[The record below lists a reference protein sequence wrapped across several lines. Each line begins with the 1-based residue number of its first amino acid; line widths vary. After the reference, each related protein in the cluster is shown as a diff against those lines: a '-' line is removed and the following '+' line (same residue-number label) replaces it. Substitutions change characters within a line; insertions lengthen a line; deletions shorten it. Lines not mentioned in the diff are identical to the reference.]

1 MNYLEWN
8 NKLAAHFFCK
18 GAGDKVFLCVTAET
32 LREVSGLELLAAKK
46 SFVRAIKQGPP
57 WTDIAGC
64 KTVPSKAHNCLHPLP
79 NWQQYSRTD
88 EREKR
93 TLTGHVHWSE
103 FRDSSFEYPPY
114 IAYLC
119 MLVLSWTERPDNMD
133 GGKFYEPLNEMLG
146 LSGDDQI
153 RSEHFGERYSV
164 GENKYSINSLWIDLQ
179 AWSRDF
185 GRGVC
190 YVPDQ
195 KKFKDSYE
203 EIPKFFGLMKARE
216 LRKLDVLFFELEER
230 GILDPGVVPRP
241 TGFVDRVLE
250 YERVGSLGSVF
261 LKETIAKL
269 RGEGGTQDAAAQRE
283 VYGRLLQA
291 KYLVFDGLVDEAAHG
306 KAGTLPRASAR
317 ILRLLSSDGRMR
329 YVCCLRSE
337 GAWEKLP
344 LDESRTYDFIDRAG
358 DTISSAKWI
367 PQTPWF
373 EPMDIPEEAAKNS
386 THLICERIGLKALI
400 SPKRFVVMRNS
411 GVFALA
417 DYKVEV
423 DCVERGRTYLL
434 LQRGEQQP
442 ELPGIKCRLLNRAKP
457 AGMSCWE
464 FSVSMDASAENW
476 PAELPALIEEKTRQV
491 RLNVSGFRL
500 DKGKDTFPSGLPVW
514 LSPDRDG
521 IEVTVVSSE
530 IPEDGYTCKKNGDI
544 WELQVSQEGD
554 VEILCAAGHGVS
566 EALEPCKRTLSFE
579 DLTSPRA
586 SGRLLFKDNND
597 EFRDDE
603 EAPYP
608 EALISF
614 EGGITYSG
622 WSQRDNL
629 NKYFT
634 CAAPR
639 ISVSAPNLP
648 QHELRVEKKLGDG
661 SFELIDPG
669 PNCLTLCGCGEF
681 RLTVLSVGFIYKQ
694 TSVALVQK
702 PDVKIQTNASE
713 DRRNP
718 KEVSGALIAILY
730 VDDDDLILLV
740 EWNVYNAE
748 GARVT
753 GGHGYIG
760 DPHRRKMDIK
770 LLDVDFVLKGGCT
783 YEIRFEASPGIS
795 ISRWFRV
802 KKKGPERKPAFNL
815 NSFAQALEHSSRLND
830 EREGCR

>member
-18 GAGDKVFLCVTAET
+18 SAGDKVFLCVTAET
-32 LREVSGLELLAAKK
+32 LREVSGLELQAAKK

-64 KTVPSKAHNCLHPLP
+64 KTVPSKAHNCLHPQP
-79 NWQQYSRTD
+79 NWQLYSRTD

-114 IAYLC
+114 VAYLC
-119 MLVLSWTERPDNMD
+119 LLVLSWTERPDNMD
-133 GGKFYEPLNEMLG
+133 GGKFYEPLNELLG

-153 RSEHFGERYSV
+153 RSGHFGERYTV

-190 YVPDQ
+190 YLPDPE
-195 KKFKDSYE
+195 KFKDSYE

-291 KYLVFDGLVDEAAHG
+291 KYLVFDGLVDEATQG
-306 KAGTLPRASAR
+306 KAGTLQRASAR

-329 YVCCLRSE
+329 YACCLRSE
-337 GAWEKLP
+337 SAWEKLP
-344 LDESRTYDFIDRAG
+344 LDESRSYDFINRAG

-373 EPMDIPEEAAKNS
+373 EPMDIPEEVAENS
-386 THLICERIGLKALI
+386 TCLICERIGLKALI

-442 ELPGIKCRLLNRAKP
+442 ELPGITCRLLNRAKP

-464 FSVSMDASAENW
+464 FSVPMNASAENW
-476 PAELPALIEEKTRQV
+476 PAELPALIEEKSRQV

-521 IEVTVVSSE
+521 VEVTVVSSN
-530 IPEDGYTCKKNGDI
+530 IPADKYTCNKKEYA
-544 WELQVSQEGD
+544 WELQVLQEGD
-554 VEILCAAGHGVS
+554 IEILCAAGQAVS
-566 EALEPCKRTLSFE
+566 ENAAACKRTLSFK
-579 DLTSPRA
+579 DVASPRG
-586 SGRLLFKDNND
+586 SERLVFKDDDHELRID
-597 EFRDDE
+597 E
-603 EAPYP
+603 AVPYP
-608 EALISF
+608 EALIRF
-614 EGGITYSG
+614 EGGIEYSER
-622 WSQRDNL
+622 SRRDNL
-629 NKYFT
+629 HKYYA

-639 ISVSAPNLP
+639 ISVTAHNLP
-648 QHELRVEKKLGDG
+648 RHELRLEKKLRDG
-661 SFELIDPG
+661 SFELINAGKD
-669 PNCLTLCGCGEF
+669 CLTSCGSGEF
-681 RLTVLSVGFIYKQ
+681 RLSVVSAGFIYRQ

-702 PDVKIQTNASE
+702 PDVKIRSNAS
-713 DRRNP
+713 DDQRNP
-718 KEVSGALIAILY
+718 TEISASLMATLF
-730 VDDDDLILLV
+730 VDDDDLILPV
-740 EWNVYNAE
+740 QWNVYDDRE
-748 GARVT
+748 VRVT
-753 GGHGYIG
+753 GGHGHIG
-760 DPHRRKMDIK
+760 NPDKRQMGGK
-770 LLDVDFVLKGGCT
+770 LLDIGANLSGGRT

-802 KKKGPERKPAFNL
+802 KKKSSERKPAFNL

-830 EREGCR
+830 EREGSH

>member
-32 LREVSGLELLAAKK
+32 LREVSGLELQAAKR

-79 NWQQYSRTD
+79 NSQQYSRTD

-114 IAYLC
+114 VAYLC
-119 MLVLSWTERPDNMD
+119 LLVLSWTERPDNMD

-146 LSGDDQI
+146 LIGDDQI
-153 RSEHFGERYSV
+153 RSGHFGERYSV

-190 YVPDQ
+190 YLPDPE
-195 KKFKDSYE
+195 KFKDSYE

-250 YERVGSLGSVF
+250 YERVGSLGGVF

-269 RGEGGTQDAAAQRE
+269 RGEGGTQDTAAQRE

-373 EPMDIPEEAAKNS
+373 EPMDVPEEAAKNS

-442 ELPGIKCRLLNRAKP
+442 EFPGIKCRLLNRAKP

-464 FSVSMDASAENW
+464 FSVPMNASAENW

-514 LSPDRDG
+514 LNPDRDG
-521 IEVTVVSSE
+521 IELTVVSSE
-530 IPEDGYTCKKNGDI
+530 IPEDRYTCKKNGDV

-566 EALEPCKRTLSFE
+566 EALEPCRRTLSFK
-579 DLTSPRA
+579 DLTSPQG
-586 SGRLLFKDNND
+586 SEPLVFKDDDHELRID
-597 EFRDDE
+597 E
-603 EAPYP
+603 AVPYP
-608 EALISF
+608 EALINF
-614 EGGITYSG
+614 EGGIEYSER
-622 WSQRDNL
+622 SRRDNL
-629 NKYFT
+629 RKYYA

-639 ISVSAPNLP
+639 ISVTAHNLP
-648 QHELRVEKKLGDG
+648 RHELRLEKKLRDG
-661 SFELIDPG
+661 RFELVNSGKD
-669 PNCLTLCGCGEF
+669 CLTSCGSGEF
-681 RLTVLSVGFIYKQ
+681 RLSVVSAGVIYRQ

-702 PDVKIQTNASE
+702 PDVKIRSNAS
-713 DRRNP
+713 DDQRNP
-718 KEVSGALIAILY
+718 TEISASLMATLF
-730 VDDDDLILLV
+730 VDDDDLILPV
-740 EWNVYNAE
+740 QWNVYDDTE
-748 GARVT
+748 GRVT
-753 GGHGYIG
+753 GGYGFIG
-760 DPHRRKMDIK
+760 DPDKSQMGGM
-770 LLDVDFVLKGGCT
+770 LLDVGANLSGGRT

-802 KKKGPERKPAFNL
+802 KKKSPERKPAFNL
-815 NSFAQALEHSSRLND
+815 NSFAQALEHSSQLND
-830 EREGCR
+830 EREGSR